1 MIAPTVAATTDAR
14 FELST
19 AHVRAAH
26 RIIPGGAHTL
36 AKGDD
41 QYPEDM
47 APIIVGGSGCR
58 VRDLDDNELIEYGIG
73 VRSVTLGHGD
83 QRILSPVKAALD
95 SGVNFAR
102 PHVLERRAAER
113 LLELFPFADMVK
125 FGRQWLGRDQCCGQ
139 SGPCVH
145 GQGSRRA
152 CARIIRCSGHA
163 DWFIC
168 TTPMSAGIPRAYH
181 ELTASF
187 RYNDLNSVEALLNS
201 APGEFAALVLE
212 AETTVPPEPGFFD
225 GLRALCD
232 RHGTLLILD
241 EIITG
246 FRWHERGAQFV
257 HGIKP
262 DLCTLGK
269 GLANGLPLSALLGRR
284 EIMDLGGFAAGRDRV
299 YLLSQTYG
307 AQPWALAAML
317 AVIDVYESDAIVSR
331 LHAAGARLR
340 QGVEAVVS
348 ARGLGSHIQVLGR
361 DCNLVFATRDSSGE
375 RSQGF
380 RTLFLQE
387 LLRRR
392 ILAPSFV
399 VSAAHDDDAI
409 DQTVAAVEG
418 ALPAY
423 ERALEEGLETVL
435 HGRHVKP
442 TIRRRW

>member
-1 MIAPTVAATTDAR
+1 MIAPTVAPRTDAR

-26 RIIPGGAHTL
+26 RIIPGGAHAL

-73 VRSVTLGHGD
+73 LRSVTLGHGD
-83 QRILSPVKAALD
+83 QRVLSAVKTALD
-95 SGVNFAR
+95 SGVNFTR

-125 FGRQWLGRDQCCGQ
+125 FGVNGSDATSAAVKVARAFTGRDRIA
-139 SGPCVH
+139 V
-145 GQGSRRA
+145 
-152 CARIIRCSGHA
+152 CADHAMFGTA

-168 TTPMSAGIPRAYH
+168 TTSMSAGIPRAHH

-187 RYNDLNSVEALLNS
+187 RYNDLDSVEAVLNS
-201 APGEFAALVLE
+201 APGEFAAVVLE
-212 AETTVPPEPGFFD
+212 AETTVPPEPGFFE

-257 HGIKP
+257 HGITP

-269 GLANGLPLSALLGRR
+269 GLGNGLPLSALLGRR
-284 EIMDLGGFAAGRDRV
+284 EIMELGGFAAGRDRV
-299 YLLSQTYG
+299 FLLSQTYG
-307 AQPWALAAML
+307 AQPWVLAAML
-317 AVIDVYESDAIVSR
+317 AVIDTYESDAIVSR
-331 LHAAGARLR
+331 LHAAGSRLR
-340 QGVEAVVS
+340 QGVETVVS
-348 ARGLGSHIQVLGR
+348 ARALGPYIQVVGR

-409 DQTVAAVEG
+409 DQTVRAVEG

-435 HGRHVKP
+435 PGRHVKP

>member
-1 MIAPTVAATTDAR
+1 MIESTVGSTSDAR

-19 AHVRAAH
+19 AHAREAH
-26 RIIPGGAHTL
+26 RIIPGGAHAY

-73 VRSVTLGHGD
+73 LRSVTLGHGD
-83 QRILSPVKAALD
+83 QRIMSPVKAALD

-102 PHVLERRAAER
+102 PHVLERDAAER
-113 LLELFPFADMVK
+113 LLDLFPFADMVK
-125 FGRQWLGRDQCCGQ
+125 FG
-139 SGPCVH
+139 VN
-145 GQGSRRA
+145 GSDATSAAIRLARA
-152 CARIIRCSGHA
+152 FTGKDRVAVCADHAMFGTA

-168 TTPMSAGIPRAYH
+168 TTPMSAGIPLAH
-181 ELTASF
+181 HGLTGSF
-187 RYNDLNSVEALLNS
+187 RYNDLSSVEAVLDS

-212 AETTVPPEPGFFD
+212 VETTVPPDPGFFE

-232 RHGTLLILD
+232 RHGTLMILD

-257 HGIKP
+257 YGITP

-284 EIMDLGGFAAGRDRV
+284 EIMELGGSAPGRDRV
-299 YLLSQTYG
+299 FLLSQTYG

-317 AVIDVYESDAIVSR
+317 AVIDTYESDEIVSR
-331 LHAAGARLR
+331 LHAAGSTLR
-340 QGVEAVVS
+340 QGVERVVS
-348 ARGLGSHIQVLGR
+348 ARGLGSYIQVLGR
-361 DCNLVFATRDSSGE
+361 DCNLVFATRDSLGE

-409 DQTVAAVEG
+409 EQTVLAVEG

-423 ERALEEGLETVL
+423 ERALEDGLETVL
-435 HGRHVKP
+435 RGRHVKP
-442 TIRRRW
+442 TIRRHW

>member
-1 MIAPTVAATTDAR
+1 MSAPTVAVTTDAR
-14 FELST
+14 FELSA

-26 RIIPGGAHTL
+26 RIIPGGAHAL

-47 APIIVGGSGCR
+47 APIIVSGSGCR

-73 VRSVTLGHGD
+73 LRSVTLGHGD

-125 FGRQWLGRDQCCGQ
+125 FGVNGTDATSAAVKVARAFTGRDRIA
-139 SGPCVH
+139 V
-145 GQGSRRA
+145 
-152 CARIIRCSGHA
+152 CADHAMFGTA

-168 TTPMSAGIPRAYH
+168 TTPMSAGIPLAH
-181 ELTASF
+181 QELTASF
-187 RYNDLNSVEALLNS
+187 RYNDLDSVEAVLNS
-201 APGEFAALVLE
+201 ARGEFAALVLE
-212 AETTVPPEPGFFD
+212 AETTVPPQPGFFD

-246 FRWHERGAQFV
+246 FRWHERGAQVV
-257 HGIKP
+257 HGITP

-284 EIMDLGGFAAGRDRV
+284 EIMDLGGYAPDRDRV
-299 YLLSQTYG
+299 FLLSQTYG
-307 AQPWALAAML
+307 AQPWVLAAML
-317 AVIDVYESDAIVSR
+317 AVIDTYESDAIVDR
-331 LHAAGARLR
+331 LHAAGSRLR
-340 QGVEAVVS
+340 QGVESVVS
-348 ARGLGSHIQVLGR
+348 ARALGPYIQVVGR

>member
-1 MIAPTVAATTDAR
+1 MSASTVAATTDAR

-19 AHVRAAH
+19 AHARAAH
-26 RIIPGGAHTL
+26 RIIPGGAHAL

-47 APIIVGGSGCR
+47 APIIVAGSGCR

-73 VRSVTLGHGD
+73 LRSVTLGHGD

-125 FGRQWLGRDQCCGQ
+125 FGVNGSDATSAAVKVARAFTGRDRIA
-139 SGPCVH
+139 V
-145 GQGSRRA
+145 
-152 CARIIRCSGHA
+152 CADHAMFGTA

-168 TTPMSAGIPRAYH
+168 TTPMSAGIPLTH
-181 ELTASF
+181 QELTASF
-187 RYNDLNSVEALLNS
+187 RYNDLDSVEAVLNS

-212 AETTVPPEPGFFD
+212 AETTVPPQPGFFE
-225 GLRALCD
+225 GLRALCN
-232 RHGTLLILD
+232 RYGTLLILD

-257 HGIKP
+257 HGITP

-284 EIMDLGGFAAGRDRV
+284 EIMDLGGFAPDRDRV
-299 YLLSQTYG
+299 FLLSQTYG
-307 AQPWALAAML
+307 AQPWVLAAML
-317 AVIDVYESDAIVSR
+317 AVIDTYESDAIVAR
-331 LHAAGARLR
+331 LHAAGSRLR
-340 QGVEAVVS
+340 QGVESVVS
-348 ARGLGSHIQVLGR
+348 ARALGPYIQVVGR

-409 DQTVAAVEG
+409 DQTVLAVEG

>member
-1 MIAPTVAATTDAR
+1 MIAPTIAATTDPR

-58 VRDLDDNELIEYGIG
+58 VHDLDDNELIEYGIG
-73 VRSVTLGHGD
+73 LRSVTLGHGD

-125 FGRQWLGRDQCCGQ
+125 FGVNGSDATSAAVKVARAFTGRDR
-139 SGPCVH
+139 V
-145 GQGSRRA
+145 A
-152 CARIIRCSGHA
+152 MCADHPMFGHA

-187 RYNDLNSVEALLNS
+187 RYNDLNSVEALLKS

-212 AETTVPPEPGFFD
+212 AETTVPPEPGFFE
-225 GLRALCD
+225 GLRTLCD

-284 EIMDLGGFAAGRDRV
+284 EIMDLGGFAGDRDRV

-307 AQPWALAAML
+307 AQPWVLAAML

-331 LHAAGARLR
+331 LHAAGSRLR
-340 QGVEAVVS
+340 QGVETVVA
-348 ARGLGSHIQVLGR
+348 ARGLESHIQVVGR

-399 VSAAHDDDAI
+399 VSAAHDDDTI

-423 ERALEEGLETVL
+423 ERALEDGLETVL